1 MGKKKVVLDQFDFIR
16 AIACLGIVLYHFA
29 VDYGWP
35 DIFNN
40 YVGGVTYG
48 DIYVTVFFFI
58 SGALLFY
65 NHSEVDDLK
74 LFYKKRALSIFPAFY
89 IAWGL
94 MYIRDV
100 LRYKSLFYRGNPA
113 SIILSLIGMD
123 GYLAFKINDYYIL
136 GEWFIGAI
144 VLLYI
149 LYPLLTWMKREYKWV
164 TFGLVILLYILSLK
178 INLTGM
184 VSFRMLP
191 SCLISFYAGM
201 LFVEHRK
208 SAEKYWWIAGI
219 LLVILKCIEPGNM
232 NIKGHIAGFL
242 MAYMLYG
249 IGTYL
254 IKNKYYKKGDE
265 IYWRHF
271 IRSFFD
277 TSCYDLPVYKVCIA
291 RCICPDKSSIINSNF
306 NGDLYFGC
314 CFKTGMHVY
323 S

>member
-1 MGKKKVVLDQFDFIR
+1 MCWWCYLWRYLRYSIF
-16 AIACLGIVLYHFA
+16 LHFRC
-29 VDYGWP
+29 
-35 DIFNN
+35 I
-40 YVGGVTYG
+40 T
-48 DIYVTVFFFI
+48 I
-58 SGALLFY
+58 LFY
-65 NHSEVDDLK
+65 NHSEIDDLK

-144 VLLYI
+144 ILLYI

-219 LLVILKCIEPGNM
+219 LLVILKVS
-232 NIKGHIAGFL
+232 A
-242 MAYMLYG
+242 
-249 IGTYL
+249 
-254 IKNKYYKKGDE
+254 
-265 IYWRHF
+265 
-271 IRSFFD
+271 
-277 TSCYDLPVYKVCIA
+277 
-291 RCICPDKSSIINSNF
+291 
-306 NGDLYFGC
+306 
-314 CFKTGMHVY
+314 
-323 S
+323 

>member
-29 VDYGWP
+29 VEYGWP

-65 NHSEVDDLK
+65 NHSKIDDLK

-123 GYLAFKINDYYIL
+123 GYLTFKINDYYIL

-144 VLLYI
+144 ILLYI
-149 LYPLLTWMKREYKWV
+149 LYPLLTWMKKEYKWV
-164 TFGLVILLYILSLK
+164 TFGLVILFYILSLK

-208 SAEKYWWIAGI
+208 RAEKYWWIAGI

-242 MAYMLYG
+242 MAYM
-249 IGTYL
+249 
-254 IKNKYYKKGDE
+254 
-265 IYWRHF
+265 
-271 IRSFFD
+271 
-277 TSCYDLPVYKVCIA
+277 
-291 RCICPDKSSIINSNF
+291 
-306 NGDLYFGC
+306 
-314 CFKTGMHVY
+314 
-323 S
+323 